1 MTRKV
6 EKRMYAAICTTEPKF
21 PLTTF
26 RLLIFNHVVYSVII
40 VSNRGHV
47 KNQKI
52 FLSLL
57 FRKLYYLQLF
67 TKVANQYGTLERV
80 VLRGGWGVKVLNAE

>member
-1 MTRKV
+1 MFCLKEKKNIEIIEVFISPLMTRKV
-6 EKRMYAAICTTEPKF
+6 EKRMYAAISTTEPKF

-52 FLSLL
+52 SFFHYFSEN
-57 FRKLYYLQLF
+57 FIIYNYLQ
-67 TKVANQYGTLERV
+67 K
-80 VLRGGWGVKVLNAE
+80 

>member
-6 EKRMYAAICTTEPKF
+6 EKRMYAAISTTEPKF

-26 RLLIFNHVVYSVII
+26 RLLIFNHVVYSVVI
-40 VSNRGHV
+40 VSNSGHV

-52 FLSLL
+52 SFTTFQKTLL
-57 FRKLYYLQLF
+57 FTIIYKSSKSVWYLG
-67 TKVANQYGTLERV
+67 KDGVW
-80 VLRGGWGVKVLNAE
+80 GGG